1 MKNTGNAA
9 TREVNAGKRDRQT
22 LHSGHLDDP
31 NPERQ
36 ADATSDAGVEAPTMG
51 TTSDANGHSV
61 SDQAAGEV
69 RRQQHDQ
76 GVEFV
81 SRID

>member
-9 TREVNAGKRDRQT
+9 TREVDSGKRDRQT
-22 LHSGHLDDP
+22 LHPGHPDEP

-36 ADATSDAGVEAPTMG
+36 TDATSDA
-51 TTSDANGHSV
+51 NGLSA
-61 SDQAAGEV
+61 SDQAAGDV
-69 RRQQHDQ
+69 PRQQHDQ